1 MLARVALSF
10 AIMSTT
16 TGVSFLSMDDMFG
29 GGGRLSCVYGRMNV
43 SFLAITRAA
52 YSANDMVSLPQVLLE
67 TGGAG
72 VTDSRDRMYAL
83 ETLDPLYQVPVLKPD
98 YTISPRQ
105 LYTKVATYIL
115 ASGSFSLFGL
125 AGLAHAPST
134 VPPSWVPDFT
144 TLPKMSIML
153 TFIGNRVSCIS
164 TSSSSL
170 KPHLFFIRSPDLSN
184 MPLCVVVGASR
195 GLGVSLCLAEKS
207 EELTKKST
215 NGCVNSAVVEIT
227 RLLVLLDPNYC

>member
-1 MLARVALSF
+1 
-10 AIMSTT
+10 MSTS

-29 GGGRLSCVYGRMNV
+29 GGRLSCFYGRMNV

-67 TGGAG
+67 TRGAG
-72 VTDSRDRMYAL
+72 VTDSRDRMYA
-83 ETLDPLYQVPVLKPD
+83 
-98 YTISPRQ
+98 
-105 LYTKVATYIL
+105 
-115 ASGSFSLFGL
+115 
-125 AGLAHAPST
+125 PST
-134 VPPSWVPDFT
+134 EPPSWVPDFT

-153 TFIGNRVSCIS
+153 TFIRNRVSCIS
-164 TSSSSL
+164 TSSNSF

-207 EELTKKST
+207 EELAKKST
-215 NGCVNSAVVEIT
+215 NGCVNSTVVEIT